1 MKLTE
6 KKAINI
12 LKKVR
17 SYELEQMVEEYPED
31 EREGRTDLEIIKN
44 ELDWL
49 LYGMNEDGY
58 LKHEALME
66 ARQIVNDTR
75 GGRMPLNPYTLK
87 PKYKDYEI
95 RQAKD
100 DINEYNRLKR
110 LQKRLEGG
118 D

>member
-1 MKLTE
+1 MKLTD
-6 KKAINI
+6 KKAISI
-12 LKKVR
+12 LEKVR
-17 SYELEQMVEEYPED
+17 SYDLEQMVEDYPEN
-31 EREGRTDLEIIKN
+31 ERDGRTDLQVIKN

-49 LYGMNEDGY
+49 LYCREEEGCSRCEE
-58 LKHEALME
+58 LQE
-66 ARQIVNDTR
+66 ARQIIRDTR

-87 PKYKDYEI
+87 PKYKDYEV

-118 D
+118 E